1 MRIASDEPVFK
12 KWMRSAPSLCE
23 KSSEWMGTFCVFHAD
38 GQKNFLF
45 GCHRFL
51 LLSINQDTS
60 RPLSP
65 WEIVSNIS
73 TTPSVLLSPKCTHC
87 VQRSIRLPAAKTN
100 AGGVIVLGGR
110 QPGNESYAVS
120 LRRCPK
126 KNRVALCTPRVCP
139 SYHWYEIDPFT
150 SSQIK

>member
-1 MRIASDEPVFK
+1 MYGAYWGERQGLWLGEK
-12 KWMRSAPSLCE
+12 KGGGRQHS
-23 KSSEWMGTFCVFHAD
+23 GGHAD

-126 KNRVALCTPRVCP
+126 KTVLLFVHRGYAHR
-139 SYHWYEIDPFT
+139 I
-150 SSQIK
+150 IGMR